1 MNILISYIIAS
12 LIVSLIFGIQLLIT
26 LLVNKINAN
35 INMSKYLFQLLFMMA
50 FIVLYGLFP
59 LRGRLLNFQNFIEP
73 INFVLF
79 VVAVVPISYLIA
91 RKRAA
96 VHKLLEWVLLGI
108 SMEVPQR
115 LFMQNLFYALLV
127 TFSATHC
134 HLISIVL
141 NALIWAQFIVV
152 QEKIAGNKLSKDVL
166 WDALSSIWFSLAV
179 GLLYEISGNIL
190 LPMAAHGCERLLSEI
205 LRKRMGN
212 QIIQND

>member
-35 INMSKYLFQLLFMMA
+35 INMSKYLFQLLFMVA

-91 RKRAA
+91 RKRAVA
-96 VHKLLEWVLLGI
+96 HKLLEWVLLGI

-115 LFMQNLFYALLV
+115 LFMQNLFYVLLV

-134 HLISIVL
+134 HWISIVL

-166 WDALSSIWFSLAV
+166 CDALSSIWFSLAV

-212 QIIQND
+212 QITQND

>member
-1 MNILISYIIAS
+1 MNILISYTIAS

-50 FIVLYGLFP
+50 FIVLYSLFP

-91 RKRAA
+91 RKRAVA
-96 VHKLLEWVLLGI
+96 HKLLEWVLLGI

-115 LFMQNLFYALLV
+115 LFMQNSFYVLLV

-134 HLISIVL
+134 HWISIVL

-166 WDALSSIWFSLAV
+166 CDALSSIWFSLAV

-212 QIIQND
+212 QITQND